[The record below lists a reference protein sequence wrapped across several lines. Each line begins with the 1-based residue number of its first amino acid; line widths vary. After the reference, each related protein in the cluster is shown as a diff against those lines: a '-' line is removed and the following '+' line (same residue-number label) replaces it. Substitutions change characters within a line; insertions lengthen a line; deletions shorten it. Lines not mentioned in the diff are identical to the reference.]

1 MNRSFWIL
9 ALGCLLLLGVSV
21 AEPKAFDVVQYSGE
35 VLGRKLVM
43 NYADGLL
50 DATEITVSGKAFKE
64 PFVLRFQ
71 GGEDDS
77 VTFVSD
83 DDAYR
88 FVCKLDGGEE
98 PPQAVSGELRFG
110 GTTHRFLLRRE

>member
-1 MNRSFWIL
+1 MNRCLWIL
-9 ALGCLLLLGVSV
+9 ALGCLSLLGVAV

-35 VLGRKLVM
+35 VLGRKLAM
-43 NYADGLL
+43 DYADGLL
-50 DATEITVSGKAFKE
+50 DATEITLSGKAFKE
-64 PFVLRFQ
+64 PVVLRFQ
-71 GGEDDS
+71 GGHDGS

-83 DDAYR
+83 DGAYR

-98 PPQAVSGELRFG
+98 PPQAVAGELRFG